1 MESEAGHWVCGY
13 EVGHVLTIY
22 TVALGG
28 VTRQATQ
35 EESGL
40 FVSEMDQT
48 RGSVWC
54 ALSRC
59 VCYSRTNRKG
69 SISPTARTQRYPTVA
84 PHRLFLLRHL
94 LAGQRWALQHRCAS

>member
-1 MESEAGHWVCGY
+1 MRTIKIAMQSEAGDWVCGY

-40 FVSEMDQT
+40 FVSEKE
-48 RGSVWC
+48 G
-54 ALSRC
+54 
-59 VCYSRTNRKG
+59 
-69 SISPTARTQRYPTVA
+69 
-84 PHRLFLLRHL
+84 
-94 LAGQRWALQHRCAS
+94 

>member
-13 EVGHVLTIY
+13 KVGHVLTIY

-40 FVSEMDQT
+40 FVSEKE
-48 RGSVWC
+48 G
-54 ALSRC
+54 
-59 VCYSRTNRKG
+59 
-69 SISPTARTQRYPTVA
+69 
-84 PHRLFLLRHL
+84 
-94 LAGQRWALQHRCAS
+94 